1 MSTSAERHDRDIFRL
16 APEMDAD
23 VLQTIADRLEFRA
36 TDQGYVRLSQ
46 AHFARLELSTAR
58 RILAVGCGTGVEIRA
73 LTPLTARET
82 TIIGVDHSPV
92 LIEAARQHAAHD
104 GLAEQVTFEVGDA
117 HALTYG
123 DGTFD
128 IVLMHTLISHVDD
141 PLRVLREARRVV
153 RPGGTIAVF
162 DGDYASLTFSY
173 PDPVLATDVEEKL
186 VQLMVADP
194 RVIRDMPRLLREAE
208 LELVEAEGTLYAN
221 IGHGP
226 FWLSAADSYGALLA
240 RSGLLPPDVVDQWRA
255 FQTRAA
261 ESNTFFGASNY
272 YTYLARRAQ

>member
-194 RVIRDMPRLLREAE
+194 RVMRDMPPLLREAE
-208 LELVEAEGTLYAN
+208 LEP
-221 IGHGP
+221 GHVQG
-226 FWLSAADSYGALLA
+226 LSTPTSATV
-240 RSGLLPPDVVDQWRA
+240 RSG
-255 FQTRAA
+255 
-261 ESNTFFGASNY
+261 
-272 YTYLARRAQ
+272 